1 MSRVWGI
8 IKNDMYFQRRTGIYL
23 LYLMLTILYLAVS
36 HAIPADLK
44 KVVAELLIFTDPA
57 AMGLYFMGAILL
69 LERSQHLERA
79 IFVSPVRIREYVA
92 GKAVSLGVIATV
104 AALILQLSVDRSGLT
119 VGYFCGVVFS
129 EMIFSFFGLIVAT
142 KIRDL
147 NQFVLATVP
156 IELAGFVP
164 VIFSISGIRQSVL
177 AYYPTVICFHLIGG
191 EKINGVQWLEVG
203 ALTLLLAVAAENS
216 VRKLWYGCSGKKGER

>member
-1 MSRVWGI
+1 MSRVLGI

-23 LYLMLTILYLAVS
+23 LYLMLTILYLAVL

-104 AALILQLSVDRSGLT
+104 AALILQLSVD
-119 VGYFCGVVFS
+119 
-129 EMIFSFFGLIVAT
+129 
-142 KIRDL
+142 
-147 NQFVLATVP
+147 
-156 IELAGFVP
+156 
-164 VIFSISGIRQSVL
+164 
-177 AYYPTVICFHLIGG
+177 
-191 EKINGVQWLEVG
+191 
-203 ALTLLLAVAAENS
+203 
-216 VRKLWYGCSGKKGER
+216 

>member
-1 MSRVWGI
+1 MSRVLGI

-23 LYLMLTILYLAVS
+23 LYLMLTILYLAVL

-119 VGYFCGVVFS
+119 VG
-129 EMIFSFFGLIVAT
+129 
-142 KIRDL
+142 
-147 NQFVLATVP
+147 
-156 IELAGFVP
+156 
-164 VIFSISGIRQSVL
+164 
-177 AYYPTVICFHLIGG
+177 
-191 EKINGVQWLEVG
+191 
-203 ALTLLLAVAAENS
+203 
-216 VRKLWYGCSGKKGER
+216 